1 MKSFYYIFIPTVL
14 FFFSCKKKDFPD
26 TVTPVNSDFYFN
38 GTIAD
43 STVSIKSGI
52 DNYYMYSSYTF
63 GSDMLYRFTA
73 DLRQAGCTNCK
84 NSLQITINDFRYTSG
99 NEGSKIDSALAPK
112 SYPILGTPF
121 YAVQFRSVFNQ
132 QASSYEWNF
141 GDNRSSRES
150 NPLHIYNSIGNYS
163 VSLKINSTSGCQ
175 QYISNIEKIRY
186 PFINSKISAISNSA
200 NAMSFNALISG
211 SSSSY
216 NYYWSFG
223 DGDTSTL
230 ANPAHNYNIAGT
242 YPVSL
247 RVVNSQQD
255 TVYARYNVA
264 TQTNPMP
271 CLTNYS
277 IESVTQVVN
286 PKPLSVVVIKWTDAN
301 GDVYTSDH
309 VLQPTES
316 YFRILSVEEYDLNEK
331 GERTKRIKVKFSCK
345 VYHGSNTKQIDNAE
359 AVISVSYK

>member
-1 MKSFYYIFIPTVL
+1 MKKIGYLVTLTSL

-26 TVTPVNSDFYFN
+26 TITPVVSDFYFN

-43 STVSIKSGI
+43 SAVSLKSGI
-52 DNYYMYSSYTF
+52 DNYYMYSSRKR
-63 GSDMLYRFTA
+63 GSDMLNRFIA
-73 DLRQAGCTNCK
+73 DFRQAACTDCR

-99 NEGSKIDSALAPK
+99 SEVTKIDSALTPK
-112 SYPILGTPF
+112 SYPILGTPY
-121 YAVQFRSVFNQ
+121 YAVQFKALFNQ
-132 QASSYEWNF
+132 QASSYVWNF
-141 GDNRSSRES
+141 GDNSSSREA

-163 VSLKINSTSGCQ
+163 VSLMINSTGGCQ

-186 PFINSKISAISNSA
+186 PFIHSKISAISNSA

-211 SSSSY
+211 SSSY
-216 NYYWSFG
+216 NYQWSFG
-223 DGDTSTL
+223 DGTTSTL
-230 ANPAHNYNIAGT
+230 ANPSHNYTIAGT

-247 RVVNSQQD
+247 RVINDQKD
-255 TVYARYNVA
+255 TVYTRYNVA

-286 PKPLSVVVIKWTDAN
+286 PKPFSAVVIKWTDVN
-301 GDVYTSDH
+301 GDVYTSEN

-316 YFRILSVEEYDLNEK
+316 YFKILSVDEYDLNEK
-331 GERTKRIKVKFSCK
+331 GEKTKRIRVNFSCK
-345 VYHGSNTKQIDNAE
+345 VYHGANVKQIDNAE
-359 AVISVSYK
+359 AMISVSYN